1 MQTQKEEDEMAK
13 LNLIAICL
21 VLLIWGCSGL
31 QLQTDREKMNLYDK
45 TSKAYD
51 LSVRWGEWE
60 DALSFLKRSDQDDAL
75 PDLEDYRQVRVTAVK
90 VKNTIIDKQ
99 SLSIAQRVVDIQ
111 YYRMSN
117 VTVKNLQ
124 DRQVWEYNEEEDRWY
139 LISGLPVF
147 E

>member
-1 MQTQKEEDEMAK
+1 MAK
-13 LNLIAICL
+13 LNLSAICL

-51 LSVRWGEWE
+51 LAVRWGEWE

-75 PDLEDYRQVRVTAVK
+75 SDLEDYRQVRVTAVK

>member
-1 MQTQKEEDEMAK
+1 MQTQKEEGEMGK
-13 LNLIAICL
+13 LNLSAICL
-21 VLLIWGCSGL
+21 VLLICGCSGL

-45 TSKAYD
+45 TTKAYD
-51 LSVRWGEWE
+51 LAVRWGEWE
-60 DALSFLKRSDQDDAL
+60 DALAFLKRSGQDDAL

-124 DRQVWEYNEEEDRWY
+124 NRQVWEYNEEEDRWY

>member
-1 MQTQKEEDEMAK
+1 MAK
-13 LNLIAICL
+13 LNLSAICL

-51 LSVRWGEWE
+51 LAVRWGEWE

>member
-1 MQTQKEEDEMAK
+1 
-13 LNLIAICL
+13 
-21 VLLIWGCSGL
+21 
-31 QLQTDREKMNLYDK
+31 MNLYDK